1 MCGDELN
8 LVIVEND
15 SASVKSS
22 EVTVSQS
29 VNEDLL
35 NDKGDTSC
43 EETVENVTQNRTDS
57 NSKKSL
63 NEEEAAILIQS
74 AFRGFLVSSPS
85 FNCIIFSYSC
95 NIYIYLSLRFGE
107 TVNSIYCRN
116 WRVVLCILAY
126 GTWSDVCI

>member
-1 MCGDELN
+1 MCGDEFNSVLA
-8 LVIVEND
+8 END

-95 NIYIYLSLRFGE
+95 NIYIYLSLRKD
-107 TVNSIYCRN
+107 
-116 WRVVLCILAY
+116 CILSE
-126 GTWSDVCI
+126 GNS